1 MKTVYLFTLLAFALP
16 SSLFGQNGVLID
28 YVGSTRDN
36 SAILDVQSANNGA
49 LEQSNADHPEQGMF
63 KSDFG
68 GAELI
73 EKRTEYSKTY
83 RNPDGSCGEKS
94 GSIPMHFKHAKENCL
109 LIIKNFINK
118 LHVFFNAA
126 EANNDQVKLD
136 IEIHKA
142 NHKFTNRVKHF
153 ASLCV
158 LKIAKT

>member
-1 MKTVYLFTLLAFALP
+1 MIHSISLISHRFLLPVLTLV
-16 SSLFGQNGVLID
+16 VLGML
-28 YVGSTRDN
+28 YVGLRDN
-36 SAILDVQSANNGA
+36 IPKTNQVSISANNGA

-109 LIIKNFINK
+109 LIIKNFINN
-118 LHVFFNAA
+118 LRVFFNAA
-126 EANNDQVKLD
+126 EAVVK
-136 IEIHKA
+136 
-142 NHKFTNRVKHF
+142 
-153 ASLCV
+153 
-158 LKIAKT
+158 